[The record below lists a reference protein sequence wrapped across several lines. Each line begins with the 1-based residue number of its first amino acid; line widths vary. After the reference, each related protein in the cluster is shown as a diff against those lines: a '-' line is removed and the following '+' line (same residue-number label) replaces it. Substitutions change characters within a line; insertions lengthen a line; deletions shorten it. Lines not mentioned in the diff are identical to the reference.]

1 MNLVLTGSTSGI
13 GWETLLA
20 LLPQFDRIFLPVR
33 NIPKA
38 EKLIQSL
45 AEKEKIVLIPMDL
58 SVIAEVKKG
67 AQILL
72 SQIDEIHV
80 LINNA
85 GGMYPGG
92 KRSEEGVDLS
102 FATNHLGHFLLV
114 QELLPALIKGK
125 ARVIQVSSEAHRI
138 AQHPG
143 KDFSLKK
150 SSNTLSA
157 YALVKLYNILFTREL
172 VKNYSSEGLTSY
184 ALHPGAVRTAFGSEA
199 SSWAKGL
206 ITFTKLFFI
215 SPKAGAATSIF
226 LATAPEKSLKNG
238 GYYKQK
244 KISSPSTLA
253 LDAQLGKTLWDFSVK
268 EVGRVL
274 GNANLEKKE
283 ENDEIL

>member
-72 SQIDEIHV
+72 SQTDEIHV

-114 QELLPALIKGK
+114 QEFLPALIKGK

-206 ITFTKLFFI
+206 IAFTKLFFI